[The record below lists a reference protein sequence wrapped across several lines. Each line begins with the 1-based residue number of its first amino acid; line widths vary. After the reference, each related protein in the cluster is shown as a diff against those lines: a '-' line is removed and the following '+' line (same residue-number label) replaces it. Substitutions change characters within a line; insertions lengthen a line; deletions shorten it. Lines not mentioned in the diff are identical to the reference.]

1 MILIEK
7 LPSLAASGSTPD
19 WGGQSPCPLR
29 SGITD
34 PKGQK
39 EVYMF
44 GTLRLRPVSRDEL
57 FGPLSRQLDR
67 MLNDVFGQDFT
78 DGVKSKAN
86 FPPLDAYTT
95 KDGHLVVKTTVA
107 GYAPDQINVQVLPE
121 GVLEISGTSKTNG
134 EKSENQYHIREL
146 SYGSF
151 KRQLRLPENIE
162 GDPVAELKDGILTLT
177 FKLELPEE
185 KKPEVK
191 KIPIQTS

>member
-1 MILIEK
+1 
-7 LPSLAASGSTPD
+7 
-19 WGGQSPCPLR
+19 
-29 SGITD
+29 
-34 PKGQK
+34 
-39 EVYMF
+39 MF
-44 GTLRLRPVSRDEL
+44 GTLRLRPVSRDDV

-107 GYAPDQINVQVLPE
+107 GYPPEPVNVQILPD
-121 GVLEISGTSKTNG
+121 GVLEISGPSKTNG
-134 EKSENQYHIREL
+134 EKSEDQYHIREL

-162 GDPVAELKDGILTLT
+162 GEPVAELKDGILTLT
-177 FKLELPEE
+177 FKLQLPEE

-191 KIPIQTS
+191 KIPIQRS

>member
-1 MILIEK
+1 
-7 LPSLAASGSTPD
+7 
-19 WGGQSPCPLR
+19 
-29 SGITD
+29 
-34 PKGQK
+34 
-39 EVYMF
+39 MF

-86 FPPLDAYTT
+86 YPPLDAFTT
-95 KDGHLVVKTTVA
+95 KDGKLVVKTAVA
-107 GYAPDQINVQVLPE
+107 GYSPDQINIELLPE
-121 GVLEISGTSKTNG
+121 GILEISGASKTNG
-134 EKSENQYHIREL
+134 EKTNEQYHIREL

-162 GDPVAELKDGILTLT
+162 GEPVAELKDGVLTLT
-177 FKLELPEE
+177 FKLQLPEE

-191 KIPIQTS
+191 KIQIQQG

>member
-1 MILIEK
+1 
-7 LPSLAASGSTPD
+7 
-19 WGGQSPCPLR
+19 
-29 SGITD
+29 
-34 PKGQK
+34 
-39 EVYMF
+39 MF

-95 KDGHLVVKTTVA
+95 QDGHLVVKTTVA

-121 GVLEISGTSKTNG
+121 GVLEISGSTKTNG
-134 EKSENQYHIREL
+134 EKNENQYHIREL

-185 KKPEVK
+185 KKPEVR

>member
-1 MILIEK
+1 
-7 LPSLAASGSTPD
+7 
-19 WGGQSPCPLR
+19 
-29 SGITD
+29 
-34 PKGQK
+34 
-39 EVYMF
+39 MF
-44 GTLRLRPVSRDEL
+44 GSLRLRPVSRDDL

-95 KDGHLVVKTTVA
+95 KDGHLVVQTTVA
-107 GYAPDQINVQVLPE
+107 GYPPEQINVQILPE
-121 GVLEISGTSKTNG
+121 GVLEISGTSKSTG
-134 EKSENQYHIREL
+134 EKSEDQYHIREL

-162 GDPVAELKDGILTLT
+162 GDPVAELKDGVLTLT
-177 FKLELPEE
+177 FRLQLPEE

-191 KIPIQTS
+191 TIPIQTS

>member
-1 MILIEK
+1 M
-7 LPSLAASGSTPD
+7 
-19 WGGQSPCPLR
+19 
-29 SGITD
+29 
-34 PKGQK
+34 
-39 EVYMF
+39 
-44 GTLRLRPVSRDEL
+44 

-107 GYAPDQINVQVLPE
+107 GYPPDEVNVQILPE
-121 GVLEISGTSKTNG
+121 GVLEISGASKTDT
-134 EKSENQYHIREL
+134 ETSENQYHIREL

-151 KRQLRLPENIE
+151 KRQLRLPDNVE
-162 GDPVAELKDGILTLT
+162 GEPVAELKDGILTLT
-177 FKLELPEE
+177 FKLRLPEE

-191 KIPIQTS
+191 TIPIQKS

>member
-1 MILIEK
+1 
-7 LPSLAASGSTPD
+7 
-19 WGGQSPCPLR
+19 
-29 SGITD
+29 
-34 PKGQK
+34 
-39 EVYMF
+39 MF
-44 GTLRLRPVSRDEL
+44 GTMRLRPVSREEL

-86 FPPLDAYTT
+86 FPPLDAFTT
-95 KDGHLVVKTTVA
+95 KDGQLVVKTTVA
-107 GYAPDQINVQVLPE
+107 GYLPEQINVQILPE
-121 GVLEISGTSKTNG
+121 GVLEISGSSKTNG
-134 EKSENQYHIREL
+134 EKNENQYHIREL

-177 FKLELPEE
+177 FKLQLPEE

-191 KIPIQTS
+191 NIPIQQG

>member
-1 MILIEK
+1 
-7 LPSLAASGSTPD
+7 
-19 WGGQSPCPLR
+19 
-29 SGITD
+29 
-34 PKGQK
+34 
-39 EVYMF
+39 MF

-57 FGPLSRQLDR
+57 FGPVSRQLDR

-78 DGVKSKAN
+78 EGMKNKAN

-121 GVLEISGTSKTNG
+121 GVLEISGTTSTNG